1 MSFNP
6 EWFIGV
12 VEKVEAAGNGRLK
25 VRAFGYHPS
34 AAENI
39 IQTDDLP
46 WAWIVN
52 TNFNKAFMWPEV
64 GQVVL
69 GFFMDG
75 RDAQRPMIVGAVSGG
90 IYSSMPYDVGGVVDV
105 PEIQPLTTTSMD
117 PCEAYNSL
125 LSTGLD
131 HNQAIGVLVNM
142 HRESNLNPNVYE
154 YGGGGGIGLF
164 QYTYPSRKSA
174 FESAVPDWK
183 TNPVGQINYAINE
196 DPLGRSYKSRKFAT
210 AAEAADWFTL
220 EFENPA
226 DSIKNQY
233 VGSRGGSGNSKLV
246 EDYEKRI
253 SQCVVASSK
262 TVTRA
267 Q

>member
-12 VEKVEAAGNGRLK
+12 IEKIETAGNGRIK

-39 IQTDDLP
+39 LQTDDLP
-46 WAWIVN
+46 WAFIIN

-75 RDAQRPMIVGAVSGG
+75 RDAQRPMIIGTISGG
-90 IYSSMPYDVGGVVDV
+90 IHTSMPHDVTGVVDI
-105 PEIQPLTTTSMD
+105 PEIQELSTKSMN
-117 PCEAYNSL
+117 PCAAYDSL
-125 LSTGLD
+125 LATGLD

-142 HRESNLNPNVYE
+142 HRESNLNPGVYE
-154 YGGGGGIGLF
+154 FGGGGGIGLF
-164 QYTYPSRKSA
+164 QYTYPSRKDA
-174 FESAVPDWK
+174 FISAVPDWQ

-196 DPLGRSYKSRKFAT
+196 DPLGKSYKSKKFNSAT
-210 AAEAADWFTL
+210 EAADWFTM

-233 VGSRGGSGNSKLV
+233 VGSRGGNGNAKLV
-246 EDYEKRI
+246 AQYEKRI
-253 SQCVVASSK
+253 AQCVVSTTNK
-262 TVTRA
+262 VTA

>member
-12 VEKVEAAGNGRLK
+12 VEKVEAAGNGRIK
-25 VRAFGYHPS
+25 VRAFGYHPEVTTNEIS
-34 AAENI
+34 
-39 IQTDDLP
+39 TDDLP

-90 IYSSMPYDVGGVVDV
+90 IYTSMSHDVGGVVEV
-105 PEIQPLTTTSMD
+105 PEIDPISTDAMD
-117 PCEAYNSL
+117 PCDAYNSL
-125 LSTGLD
+125 LATGLD

-142 HRESNLNPNVYE
+142 HRESGLNPSVRE
-154 YGGGGGIGLF
+154 FSGGGGIGLF
-164 QYTYPSRKSA
+164 QYTYPSRKEA
-174 FESAVPDWK
+174 FTKAVPDWQ
-183 TNPVGQINYAINE
+183 TNPVGQINYAINS
-196 DPLGRSYKSRKFAT
+196 DPLGKSYKAKKFAN
-210 AAEAADWFTL
+210 ANEAADWFTL
-220 EFENPA
+220 QFENPA
-226 DSIKNQY
+226 DFVKNQY

-246 EDYEKRI
+246 AEYEKKI
-253 SQCVVASSK
+253 SQCVVSSSK
-262 TVTRA
+262 TVSNP